1 MYVITTPPAGHR
13 CGVSPV
19 AQDLLRES
27 LRQATRTGGS
37 GLEHA
42 WLRSDQEGVSLV
54 LFLVSG
60 CLADAEDTAFVTI
73 SRILDTQGEFAGW
86 TLAPSERGPD
96 RPRAGRDDVQAA
108 TPHRSQVGG
117 ACVTPAGARAQI
129 HFLSAA
135 QGHRAS
141 KRLRASRRFMMSAII
156 RLMVRGESPS

>member
-1 MYVITTPPAGHR
+1 MYVITTRLLATE

-86 TLAPSERGPD
+86 TLAHQSAD
-96 RPRAGRDDVQAA
+96 LIVLALDAMMFRPPPRTDFR
-108 TPHRSQVGG
+108 
-117 ACVTPAGARAQI
+117 
-129 HFLSAA
+129 
-135 QGHRAS
+135 
-141 KRLRASRRFMMSAII
+141 
-156 RLMVRGESPS
+156 